1 MSFLWEPIKFTIFE
15 GAKHNFMNP
24 AIFPQNGLPKELMS
38 LPYGEIFILTN
49 PNIGISSKNI
59 FMMQFIFSMA
69 RQYGKKHIVK
79 ERPVDFPSLWNCVA
93 CNIKGEK
100 GDQLL
105 IADKDSL
112 VEMLCKF
119 WNLDYDEVCKTISI
133 PNRNKEVTCGGESH
147 PVKITLI
154 PSKKEGALT
163 KKDDFS
169 FTLHCKVDASRER
182 TMERLK
188 DVLQEMFSHKI
199 DVSMEDIS
207 DLYEKVK
214 KDRKTYKLSIQ
225 IKDKEGGS
233 FKKLKTCDISLIDNY
248 GNTYPLKF
256 EPLMKSLY
264 LTFILFKEG
273 LPMMDVSDSAFY
285 DQFLKIQD
293 KLSRESKLPSKES
306 LLGNIKYNL
315 SKIRNCILVAT
326 NDVYAKEQFAV
337 DGYSGDIY
345 KVEGATD
352 DDRSKIKQEFGIE

>member
-1 MSFLWEPIKFTIFE
+1 
-15 GAKHNFMNP
+15 MNP
-24 AIFPQNGLPKELMS
+24 NNIPQNGLPKELMS

-79 ERPVDFPSLWNCVA
+79 ERPIGFSGLWDCVA
-93 CNIKGEK
+93 CNIKGMR

-147 PVKITLI
+147 PVKISLI

-169 FTLHCKVDASRER
+169 FTLHCITDASRER
-182 TMERLK
+182 TMEKLK
-188 DVLQEMFSHKI
+188 EAFQEMFSHKV

-207 DLYEKVK
+207 DLYEEVK
-214 KDRKTYKLSIQ
+214 KNRKTYKLVIQ
-225 IKDKEGGS
+225 INDKEGNS
-233 FKKLKTCDISLIDNY
+233 FKKLKTCDISLNDNY

-273 LPMMDVSDSAFY
+273 LPVMDVSDSAFY

-306 LLGNIKYNL
+306 ILSNTKSNL
-315 SKIRNCILVAT
+315 SKIRGAILNAT

-337 DGYSGDIY
+337 DGYSGDVY
-345 KVEGATD
+345 LVAGSTD
-352 DDRSKIKQEFGIE
+352 EDRALIKREFGLE

>member
-1 MSFLWEPIKFTIFE
+1 MLDLGKITIFE
-15 GAKHNFMNP
+15 ENHYHMNP
-24 AIFPQNGLPKELMS
+24 ANFPQNGLPKELMS

-79 ERPVDFPSLWNCVA
+79 ERPVGFSGLWDCVA
-93 CNIKGEK
+93 CNIKGMRD
-100 GDQLL
+100 DQLL

-112 VEMLCKF
+112 VELLCEF
-119 WNLDYDEVCKTISI
+119 WELNYEEVCKTINI
-133 PNRNKEVTCGGESH
+133 PSRNKEITCGSESH

-188 DVLQEMFSHKI
+188 EAFQEMFSHKV

-207 DLYEKVK
+207 DLYEEVK
-214 KDRKTYKLSIQ
+214 KNRKTYKLNIQ
-225 IKDKEGGS
+225 IKDKEGNS

-248 GNTYPLKF
+248 GTIYPFVF
-256 EPLMKSLY
+256 EPLWKALY
-264 LTFILFKEG
+264 LTFILFKDGIPE
-273 LPMMDVSDSAFY
+273 MDVSDSAFY
-285 DQFLKIQD
+285 ELFLKIQD
-293 KLSRESKLPSKES
+293 KLSRNSKLPSKES
-306 LLGNIKYNL
+306 ILSNTKSNL
-315 SKIRNCILVAT
+315 SKIRGAILNAT

-337 DGYSGDIY
+337 DGYSGDVY
-345 KVEGATD
+345 LVAGSTD
-352 DDRSKIKQEFGIE
+352 EDRTLIRREFGLE